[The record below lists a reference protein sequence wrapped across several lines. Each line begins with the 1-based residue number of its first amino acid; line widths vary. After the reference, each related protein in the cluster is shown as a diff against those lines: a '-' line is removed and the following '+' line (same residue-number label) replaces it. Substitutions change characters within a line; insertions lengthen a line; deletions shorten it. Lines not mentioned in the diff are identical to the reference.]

1 MNPRLRAARHYSH
14 QGWFVLPCDPGGNV
28 LCEHGV
34 LDASVDEVVI
44 RTWWERWP
52 RANIGTP
59 TGKHVAVLNVN
70 GPEGEQTLA
79 ELTAKHGPLPATAEV
94 QTGKGRHLHF
104 SPNGS
109 MIPNGGGR
117 LGPGVD
123 VLGVGK
129 CVILP
134 PSTDESGLR
143 AEWLSLMEPATL
155 PTWVA
160 QALVTSEAQ
169 PQEKSLEGKRDATP
183 APIGKLEGAKRFLQK
198 ALKDGAVDSKAIK
211 SQAATA
217 GYSEKTIYRARNVL
231 GVEVKKVGFGDG
243 QHWEWLLL
251 EGSPQTKVV
260 KKKVKKAIFESSHG
274 ILRNQ
279 AEASGPKAGENGG
292 LYGAIPPPFPD
303 TEWQPD
309 AQKGPQ

>member
-1 MNPRLRAARHYSH
+1 MNPRLRAARHYAH
-14 QGWFVLPCDPGGNV
+14 QGWFVLPCDPGGKA

-34 LDASVDEVVI
+34 LDATVDEVVI
-44 RTWWERWP
+44 RAWWERWP
-52 RANIGTP
+52 RANIGT
-59 TGKHVAVLNVN
+59 GHVVILDVI
-70 GPEGEQTLA
+70 GREGERTLA
-79 ELTAKHGPLPATAEV
+79 GLEEKYGELPETRTVRTA
-94 QTGKGRHLHF
+94 QGRQLHF
-104 SPNGS
+104 LPNGS
-109 MIPNGGGR
+109 AVSSDGGK
-117 LGPGVD
+117 LGPQVN
-123 VLGVGK
+123 VLGVGQY
-129 CVILP
+129 VILP
-134 PSTDESGLR
+134 PSADESGIR
-143 AEWLSLMEPATL
+143 YEWLSLMEPATL

-169 PQEKSLEGKRDATP
+169 PQEKSLEGKRDVTP
-183 APIGKLEGAKRFLQK
+183 APIGKLEGAKRFLMK
-198 ALKDGAVDSKAIK
+198 ILKDGAVDSKAIK

-251 EGSPQTKVV
+251 EGRTQTKVV

-274 ILRNQ
+274 TLRNQ
-279 AEASGPKAGENGG
+279 AEAPEPMVGESGG

-303 TEWQPD
+303 AEWQPG